1 MNFDHLLDKKE
12 QEIERK
18 YGSWMDRGSS
28 SGRSGSKGSRKGGNT
43 GKNLKK
49 LAEQRDNERM
59 VSFT

>member
-12 QEIERK
+12 QEIEKK

-28 SGRSGSKGSRKGGNT
+28 SGRNGSKGSRSSK

>member
-28 SGRSGSKGSRKGGNT
+28 SGRSGSKGSR